1 MESFR
6 ARAKARGISDATYN
20 RVMGGLKPDMGVF
33 ALQRSQPEF
42 NEQLWQYLNRRV
54 SEWRITFG
62 KERAKEFAPLL
73 ARIEKDYGVA
83 PVTLL
88 GLWGME
94 TAFGDPVV
102 QQNHF
107 RPVFPSLAA
116 LAWGEPRRR
125 AYWEKELLNA
135 LVIVDRGWSNPARD
149 ARLLGRRHGPYAMDA
164 GGLAQYRLR
173 L

>member
-1 MESFR
+1 MDSHMTTSMPTRRACLYFGLAASAAIALPFGASAQSAAQPFEQWVESFR
-6 ARAKARGISDATYN
+6 TRARARGISDATYN
-20 RVMGGLKPDMGVF
+20 RVMTGLKPDMGVF

-42 NEQLWQYLNRRV
+42 SEQLWQYLNRRV

-94 TAFGDPVV
+94 TAFGDPV
-102 QQNHF
+102 
-107 RPVFPSLAA
+107 
-116 LAWGEPRRR
+116 
-125 AYWEKELLNA
+125 
-135 LVIVDRGWSNPARD
+135 
-149 ARLLGRRHGPYAMDA
+149 
-164 GGLAQYRLR
+164 
-173 L
+173 